1 MKEEVRKGDKGT
13 RATPL
18 EALVDAYASRP
29 TLSPRTKESYTAGLS
44 RFAAFL
50 DPGGVLIP
58 REITKAHVNAYAASF
73 DEVSERTRSDSL
85 RVLKAFFAWL
95 CSENLLLTN
104 PASHLSIP
112 RPSTLAPM
120 PLGEREVVRLLN
132 APDTGT
138 VLGLR
143 DRAFLEA
150 LYGTGM
156 RVGELVSLDLQ
167 DVELSEKLCFIRKG
181 KGGKGRWVPLTEEA
195 AHWLRAYL
203 EASRPRLYKK
213 KISGRLFLSMHSP
226 GLGRSQVEWLCRRYA
241 QQAGITRRVWP
252 HLLRHTAACHLLEN
266 GASLFH
272 VQALLG
278 HALAVTTQRYTHVTT
293 RHLMEAYRCHPRA

>member
-1 MKEEVRKGDKGT
+1 
-13 RATPL
+13 
-18 EALVDAYASRP
+18 
-29 TLSPRTKESYTAGLS
+29 LS
-44 RFAAFL
+44 
-50 DPGGVLIP
+50 P
-58 REITKAHVNAYAASF
+58 REITKAHVNAYAASL
-73 DEVSERTRSDSL
+73 DAISERTRSDSL

-112 RPSTLAPM
+112 RPSSLAPL

-143 DRAFLEA
+143 DRALLET

-156 RVGELVSLDLQ
+156 RVGELVALNLQ

-203 EASRPRLYKK
+203 ENARPRLYKK
-213 KISGRLFLSMHSP
+213 KISSRLFLSERSP
-226 GLGRSQVEWLCRRYA
+226 LTRSGVETICRRYA
-241 QQAGITRRVWP
+241 QKAGITRRVWP